1 MKGDFMRYHILIL
14 LLIAIITAGCIGE
27 SFANITSTITPTP
40 TPTPTPNEVVTI
52 ITQQSYGI
60 NISKQTNIPSQ
71 YNCTPPRLNS
81 GWKMGHDF
89 PQSCIGTNAPIFTVP
104 KYPAGPI
111 MNESV
116 VGKFYWWSEF
126 FPLSQYMEFR
136 DDGIWIL
143 YSSDNQTHYYPGMWK
158 KWERE
163 ISYTSNTIHGYIVTI
178 NRPSATGQNYNE
190 TIIFTYNTESG
201 RLILRSYDGVVY
213 NNIDAWT
220 TRYTLI

>member
-14 LLIAIITAGCIGE
+14 LLIAIITAGCIGD
-27 SFANITSTITPTP
+27 SFANNTSTITPTP
-40 TPTPTPNEVVTI
+40 TPIPTPNEAVTI
-52 ITQQSYGI
+52 ITQQSQGV
-60 NISKQTNIPSQ
+60 NISTQINTSTQND
-71 YNCTPPRLNS
+71 CTPPRLDS
-81 GWKMGHDF
+81 GWKMGPVF
-89 PQSCIGTNAPIFTVP
+89 PPSCIGTDAPIFTVP

-143 YSSDNQTHYYPGMWK
+143 YSSDNQTHYYPGMWR
-158 KWERE
+158 ERE
-163 ISYTSNTIHGYIVTI
+163 ISYISNTIHGYIVTI

-190 TIIFTYNTESG
+190 TIIFSYNTESG
-201 RLILRSYDGVVY
+201 RLRIRSYDGVEY
-213 NNIDAWT
+213 TDIDAWT